1 MRGFRWVTAAV
12 LMAVVL
18 SSSVKGEQ
26 EVLPAEDDLLPLES
40 QQVAVVAKDDLQ
52 ASATGECCLC
62 VGVFFFFFRSTYA
75 SNFITTLLIF
85 GVILIGIHCM
95 KVKIPL
101 KETKRALGS
110 CILCWRPLGYGGYGG
125 GSSHKGHGGYGG
137 SHYDQGGYKGHQG
150 YHADKGHKGSHYG
163 DHGKA
168 HYSVRTAAFTS
179 LI

>member
-52 ASATGECCLC
+52 ASAT
-62 VGVFFFFFRSTYA
+62 
-75 SNFITTLLIF
+75 
-85 GVILIGIHCM
+85 
-95 KVKIPL
+95 
-101 KETKRALGS
+101 
-110 CILCWRPLGYGGYGG
+110 GYGGYGG